1 MKLILSSTDFL
12 NEKSKNK
19 ILNNL
24 GISLENCKVLFIPNE
39 KSTKEKIN
47 SGKYHKRLIDTG
59 FSKNNIYIFDES
71 RVEEFIDLDIN
82 LIYVGGGNTF
92 STLNKIR
99 KCGFDKYIIKYINNG
114 VIYLGGSAGAHIV
127 TKNIKHVLS
136 FEKNYVKIKN
146 YNALSL
152 FDGILFCHYDDN
164 RKEQYLEAKRIN
176 KYKVYKITNEEI
188 MVVENENIKII

>member
-1 MKLILSSTDFL
+1 MKFILSSTDFL
-12 NEKSKNK
+12 NELSKNK

-24 GISLENCKVLFIPNE
+24 GMSLNECKVLFIPNE
-39 KSTKEKIN
+39 KATNERIN
-47 SGKYHKRLIDTG
+47 TGKYHKRLIDTG
-59 FSKNNIYIFDES
+59 FSKNNIYVFDES
-71 RVEEFIDLDIN
+71 RVEEFIDLDID

-99 KCGFDKYIIKYINNG
+99 KCGFDKYIIRYINNG
-114 VIYLGGSAGAHIV
+114 VIYLGGSAGAHIL
-127 TKNIKHVLS
+127 TENIKHVLS
-136 FEKNYVKIKN
+136 FERNFARIKN

-152 FDGILFCHYDDN
+152 FDGILFCHYDES

-188 MVVENENIKII
+188 IVVDNENIKII